1 MRTRIPL
8 TLALGLSLALA
19 AFAQQPAAGQPDT
32 KRVILAACCRND
44 EHAERSQ
51 CACRKS
57 EKEQRFCII
66 EVGTTFG
73 TI

>member
-1 MRTRIPL
+1 L
-8 TLALGLSLALA
+8 
-19 AFAQQPAAGQPDT
+19 
-32 KRVILAACCRND
+32 KR
-44 EHAERSQ
+44 ERSQ